1 MPTLSF
7 AQNDNIPVPIATETT
22 LVSLSPITTRVG
34 QQIKFDSMAHLVVN
48 VDVQPDYLI
57 RIFFGLKRVTGT
69 TSTVIASYSN
79 WHSQTNSPES
89 PSEIGTKYEML
100 PLTITWVDT
109 PSPGTHI
116 YSIFLHIGVVN
127 NVYEMFVPITSLNAI
142 TFP

>member
-7 AQNDNIPVPIATETT
+7 AQNDNIPVPPATETT

-57 RIFFGLKRVTGT
+57 RIHFGLKRVTGT
-69 TSTVIASYSN
+69 TSTLIADYNN
-79 WHSQTNSPES
+79 WHSQTNSSS
-89 PSEIGTKYEML
+89 PFADKKYEML